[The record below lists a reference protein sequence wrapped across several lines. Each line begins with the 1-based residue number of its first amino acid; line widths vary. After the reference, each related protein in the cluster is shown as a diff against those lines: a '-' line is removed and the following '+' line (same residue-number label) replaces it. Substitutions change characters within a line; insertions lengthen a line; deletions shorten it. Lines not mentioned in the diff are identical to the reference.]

1 MARGRALLDQ
11 AGPVLQ
17 KAGPSARVS
26 WQPSEAPFSSL
37 VLTLA
42 LASLGVEGRG
52 GPGRYGPVLTKV
64 REELDEVEEAMKRVE
79 DGSYGRCEACGN
91 TLSTEELDAS
101 PLARRCPACS

>member
-1 MARGRALLDQ
+1 
-11 AGPVLQ
+11 
-17 KAGPSARVS
+17 
-26 WQPSEAPFSSL
+26 
-37 VLTLA
+37 
-42 LASLGVEGRG
+42 
-52 GPGRYGPVLTKV
+52 LTKV